1 MSIGTQVALKRALDL
16 VGATVFLVVC
26 GPLFVLVPLAVRLSS
41 RGPALFR
48 QPRVGLGGV
57 TFEVLKFRTMYEGT
71 HESLMADEDDRRRYE
86 ENGWKLPSDDPR
98 ITSIGR
104 WLRKTSIDEL
114 PQLWNVLRGDMSLV
128 GVRPLL
134 EDELERRPPHDRDLY
149 CRMRPGITGRWQV
162 EGRSTLPE
170 VDRVEMD
177 RAYVER
183 WSLRTDL
190 ALLARTPAAVLRVH
204 HAR

>member
-1 MSIGTQVALKRALDL
+1 M
-16 VGATVFLVVC
+16 
-26 GPLFVLVPLAVRLSS
+26 
-41 RGPALFR
+41 
-48 QPRVGLGGV
+48 
-57 TFEVLKFRTMYEGT
+57 
-71 HESLMADEDDRRRYE
+71 
-86 ENGWKLPSDDPR
+86 
-98 ITSIGR
+98 
-104 WLRKTSIDEL
+104 RKTSIDEL
-114 PQLWNVLRGDMSLV
+114 PQLWNVFRGDMSLV

-134 EDELERRPPHDRDLY
+134 EDELERRPPYDQDLY

-190 ALLARTPAAVLRVH
+190 ALLARTPAAVLKVH

>member
-1 MSIGTQVALKRALDL
+1 MSVGTEVALKRAIDL
-16 VGATVFLVVC
+16 VGATVLLVVC
-26 GPLFVLVPLAVRLSS
+26 GPLLLVVPLVVRLSS

-57 TFEVLKFRTMYEGT
+57 TFEVLKFRTMHEGT
-71 HESLMADEDDRRRYE
+71 HESVMADEADRRAYE
-86 ENGWKLPSDDPR
+86 ENGWKLLPDDPH

-134 EDELERRPPHDRDLY
+134 EDELARRPPYDRDLY
-149 CRMRPGITGRWQV
+149 RRMRPGITGRWQV

-177 RAYVER
+177 RSYVER

-190 ALLARTPAAVLRVH
+190 VLLARTPAAVLKVH